1 VESFPLPGGLRRW
14 IVQAAGAE
22 EPEPSFEEVEA
33 QVLARTGQRLDPGG
47 RVWASAFRP
56 ERTELERFR
65 AGRVVFCGDA
75 AHTMPP
81 IGGQGM
87 NTGFADARL
96 LARVLE
102 RCRCGGEELE
112 DLLAP
117 TRRTGF
123 RAAARRSRLFMGV
136 GTLRAAAP
144 RALRNLLVP
153 VLTRPPLSR
162 TLVGHFTMV
171 NVPYSTLSGVL
182 ARERRLRLAGVS
194 QAHEPSGR

>member
-1 VESFPLPGGLRRW
+1 MAGGLRRW
-14 IVQAAGAE
+14 IVQAVGAGEA
-22 EPEPSFEEVEA
+22 EPSFEEVEA
-33 QVLARTGQRLDPGG
+33 QVLARTGRRLDPGK

-102 RCRCGGEELE
+102 RSRRGAEDPM
-112 DLLAP
+112 DLLALYERY
-117 TRRTGF
+117 RRTGF

-136 GTLRAAAP
+136 GTLRRPVP
-144 RALRNLLVP
+144 RALRNLLLP
-153 VLTRPPLSR
+153 VLTRPPLSKA
-162 TLVGHFTMV
+162 LVGHFTMLS
-171 NVPYSTLSGVL
+171 VPYSTLGGVL
-182 ARERRLRLAGVS
+182 ARERRLRLGDEG
-194 QAHEPSGR
+194 QADEPSRR